1 MNEREQYMLNAL
13 RGIASYGREQA
24 KLVLREYMR
33 EHKIKW
39 DNEEDVKVWMRR
51 IAEDAVKYAASVE

>member
-13 RGIASYGREQA
+13 RVIASYGREQP

>member
-13 RGIASYGREQA
+13 RVIASFGKEA
-24 KLVLREYMR
+24 KLVLRLYMT

-39 DNEEDVKVWMRR
+39 DNDEDVKVWMRR
-51 IAEDAVKYAASVE
+51 IAENAIKYAASVR